1 MKGSHIRLPSKLHIT
16 RQLQHDRCRTSAH
29 PWLLRIALPA
39 SSHCAAALQ
48 VLCNGGVPLALALC
62 YAALTGG
69 VDVPLRAAAW
79 RGTTAVL
86 GAFLGYMCC
95 CCGDTWASELGQV
108 SSQRPWLITTGR
120 PIRKVGPPLPA
131 LQQQLAAQVLPR
143 MLALHVC
150 MCVKAVAA
158 VVPLADHKGAPCA
171 SSGRNW
177 CLKML

>member
-1 MKGSHIRLPSKLHIT
+1 MESSHATGGLPSKLHT
-16 RQLQHDRCRTSAH
+16 KCRLQHTHCQTSVHPRQLRLAS
-29 PWLLRIALPA
+29 PA

-69 VDVPLRAAAW
+69 ADVPLRAAAW

-131 LQQQLAAQVLPR
+131 CDHRWRGSSLHKYCQGCLPCIH
-143 MLALHVC
+143 AC
-150 MCVKAVAA
+150 
-158 VVPLADHKGAPCA
+158 KGCCCSAGP
-171 SSGRNW
+171 G
-177 CLKML
+177 